1 MKRSTRPFLIFVFA
15 ALLLLTAC
23 NREGVGGFAPGGGR
37 VAIVRGEDR
46 LYTTNADGGEA
57 VLITDDLASAF
68 STTFSPDGSTILYVD
83 EEDEAV
89 CRTSADGSGPRD
101 CVVLPLEAPNGGI
114 LTYLP
119 DGSVLL
125 GYEAEDSRFRML
137 IFNVNWEPVHDVT
150 GIDHFFIS
158 RNAYKEKRG
167 EEGAEWY
174 MTPHGSDQPL
184 RWVITR
190 DEEALA
196 YSATAA
202 GVDGPTTLPAPVSAA
217 MQDALVDRPAGDLTS
232 GAVSPDG
239 STLVF
244 RTLESGNRY
253 SLYVVNMQ
261 QANADLV
268 QLVERARF
276 RVGYAFSPDSSQ
288 IAYES
293 GEGGRSIWIA
303 SADGSNAQQLAG
315 AAALPSWQ

>member
-1 MKRSTRPFLIFVFA
+1 MKRSVRPLLVVVVA
-15 ALLLLTAC
+15 ALALLAAC

-37 VAIVRGEDR
+37 VAIVRGEER
-46 LYTTNADGGEA
+46 LYTTNADGGDA
-57 VLITDDLASAF
+57 VLITDDLVSAF
-68 STTFSPDGSTILYVD
+68 STTFSPDGGTILYVD
-83 EEDEAV
+83 AEDEAV
-89 CRTSADGSGPRD
+89 CRTAADGSGPRD
-101 CVVLPLEAPNGGI
+101 CVVLPLEATNGGI

-119 DGSVLL
+119 DGTVLL

-137 IFNVNWEPVHDVT
+137 IFDAEWQPLHDVT

-167 EEGAEWY
+167 EGGAEWF
-174 MTPHGSDQPL
+174 MTPHGAGQPL

-202 GVDGPTTLPAPVSAA
+202 GVEGPTTLPAPVSAA
-217 MQDALVDRPAGDLTS
+217 MQDALEGRPAGDLTS

-239 STLVF
+239 GALVF
-244 RTLESGNRY
+244 RTLEPGNRY
-253 SLYVVNMQ
+253 SLYVVSMM
-261 QANADLV
+261 QANGDLV

-276 RVGYAFSPDSSQ
+276 RVGYTFSPDGSQ

-303 SADGSNAQQLAG
+303 GADGSNPRQIAG
-315 AAALPSWQ
+315 AAALPGWQ

>member
-1 MKRSTRPFLIFVFA
+1 MKRPVHPLLILVFA
-15 ALLLLTAC
+15 ALLLLAAC

-46 LYTTNADGGEA
+46 LYTTNAEGGDA
-57 VLITDDLASAF
+57 VLITDDLVSAF

-83 EEDEAV
+83 AEDEAV
-89 CRTSADGSGPRD
+89 CRTAADGSGPRD
-101 CVVLPLEAPNGGI
+101 CVVLPLEATNGGI

-119 DGSVLL
+119 DGNVLL
-125 GYEAEDSRFRML
+125 GYETEDSRFRML
-137 IFNVNWEPVHDVT
+137 IFDADWQPVHDVT

-167 EEGAEWY
+167 EEGTEWY

-190 DEEALA
+190 DEEALS

-202 GVDGPTTLPAPVSAA
+202 GVEGPATLPAPVSAA
-217 MQDALVDRPAGDLTS
+217 MREALEDRPAGDLTS

-239 STLVF
+239 GTLVF
-244 RTLESGNRY
+244 RTHESGNRF

-268 QLVERARF
+268 QLVDRARF
-276 RVGYAFSPDSSQ
+276 RVGYAFSPDGSQ

-303 SADGSNAQQLAG
+303 GADGSNPRQIAR
-315 AAALPSWQ
+315 AAALPDWH